1 MTDPKTQTG
10 SRQDEFEFFEESNAL
25 WWITLA
31 PTTWAVHFVLAYG
44 GTAVWC
50 AKFGETQGVT
60 VARLSIAGLTV
71 LALGFIGWLG
81 WRSVRRWKPRQNDME
96 DLSHPEGRHEFLGH
110 AAFLLC
116 IISAIGVVYV
126 AMPALFITTCR

>member
-1 MTDPKTQTG
+1 MTEQN
-10 SRQDEFEFFEESNAL
+10 SRIDTKEDEREFAEESNAL

-31 PTTWAVHFVLAYG
+31 PAAWAVHFVLAYG

-71 LALGFIGWLG
+71 LALGVIGWLG
-81 WRSVRRWKPRQNDME
+81 WRAVRRWNPRKNNAE
-96 DLSHPEGRHEFLGH
+96 DLSHPEGRHQFLGH

-126 AMPALFITTCR
+126 AMPALFISTCR